1 MIKNIQ
7 RFDNAAAIIS
17 EFMPEVIDALT
28 IEEENAI
35 RHVDDFE
42 SLEYFVI
49 DEKRVIVTDSLTGD
63 AIQQF
68 SSLVKFLSATLA
80 YIREE

>member
-7 RFDNAAAIIS
+7 RFDNATAIIS
-17 EFMPEVIDALT
+17 EFMPEVMDALT

-63 AIQQF
+63 VIQQF